1 MNIKET
7 IKKALLMNNV
17 DEQDKIFVYNDTN
30 TLIGINLFDVM
41 LFVLSNFALYQS
53 MNSNQIYNFVM
64 QNFKNIFDEF
74 NTQIQMALFYIG
86 IDIDINKKEP
96 EEIELNDET
105 EALFQ
110 IYLQSKIFSE
120 FEKYIK
126 K

>member
-86 IDIDINKKEP
+86 IDINKKEP